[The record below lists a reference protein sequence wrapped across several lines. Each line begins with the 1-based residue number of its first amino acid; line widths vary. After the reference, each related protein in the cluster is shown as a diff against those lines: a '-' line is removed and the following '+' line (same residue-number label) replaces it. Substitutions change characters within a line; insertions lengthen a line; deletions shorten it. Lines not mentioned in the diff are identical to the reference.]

1 MVSPTAAAL
10 AAFFR
15 LSFIYKGYPYLRN
28 VDFVNELCKLRIE
41 ALNDTFMRIT
51 SPAKRAS
58 QFFPHAT
65 EGKSE
70 ARPGREERIG
80 LLPGR

>member
-1 MVSPTAAAL
+1 M
-10 AAFFR
+10 
-15 LSFIYKGYPYLRN
+15 RN

-58 QFFPHAT
+58 QFFPVAT

-70 ARPGREERIG
+70 ARPDHEEWDGLAAGRRAQKREKESI
-80 LLPGR
+80 